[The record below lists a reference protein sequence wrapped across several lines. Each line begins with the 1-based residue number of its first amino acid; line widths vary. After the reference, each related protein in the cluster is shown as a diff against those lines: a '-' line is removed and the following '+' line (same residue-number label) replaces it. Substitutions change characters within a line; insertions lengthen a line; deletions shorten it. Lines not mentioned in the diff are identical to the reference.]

1 MSYHSPLEVFATI
14 AVIYISGAAVT
25 HLGSRIL
32 EVLNY
37 LRYTS
42 VDGSKVTAYGI
53 KRAWALEGASDTFE
67 YVLFVGTL
75 FWPFAWIVNP
85 FLYHKTFM
93 WVIGYPTRSL
103 NIRMPYWMTVQGF
116 ADRVNKKREARR

>member
-1 MSYHSPLEVFATI
+1 MSNHSPLEVFGTI

-93 WVIGYPTRSL
+93 WVIGYPARSL

>member
-1 MSYHSPLEVFATI
+1 MNQQSTAEILGTI

-25 HLGSRIL
+25 HLGCRIL

-53 KRAWALEGASDTFE
+53 KRAWRLEGAPDTFE
-67 YVLFVGTL
+67 YVLFMGTL
-75 FWPFAWIVNP
+75 FWPFAWIANC

-93 WVIGYPTRSL
+93 WVIGYPARSL

>member
-42 VDGSKVTAYGI
+42 VDGTKVTAYGI
-53 KRAWALEGASDTFE
+53 KRAWRLEGESDTFE

-93 WVIGYPTRSL
+93 WVIGYPARSL